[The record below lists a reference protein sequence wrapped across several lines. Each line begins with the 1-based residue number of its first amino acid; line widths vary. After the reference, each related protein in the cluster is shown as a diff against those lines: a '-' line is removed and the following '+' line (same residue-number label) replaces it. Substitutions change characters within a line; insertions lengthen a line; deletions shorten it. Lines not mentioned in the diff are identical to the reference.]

1 MNICFLSSARYSNPL
16 DATTDKKFRALHSL
30 GNFYVIGFSNTLRPR
45 RFTQH
50 AHFWTLPELPVALL
64 RYMLFFLVAPLLC
77 FGMIFR
83 YRIGLIVAQGPY
95 EGAAAACAKIAAG
108 WFGRRVILMIENHG
122 DFEESLFMQRRVLLR
137 RFYRTVMTVV
147 ARFALHYA
155 DLLRAVS
162 NTTRQQLERWRPGCH
177 VFQFVAWTDIDP
189 FFAAGQ
195 SRKKIFSPAI
205 LYAGV
210 LIPRKGV
217 IHLINAFARLADDFP
232 ALSLRIVG
240 KDDNPSYTKE
250 LKARVASCGLQQR
263 VTFVDVVPQQI
274 LARFMEEAG
283 IFVLPSYSEGLPRV
297 VYEAMA
303 AGLPVIATNVSG
315 IPEVVQDGMTGFL
328 ISPCDEKALEEK
340 IRWLLMHE
348 DDTRQ
353 MGKEAYIFAKNFF
366 STPYYVEQYQHM
378 FEIAQNMLNSC
389 SNCLL

>member
-16 DATTDKKFRALHSL
+16 DATTAKKFQTLLAV
-30 GNFYVIGFSNTLRPR
+30 GDMFVIGFSNTLRPR

-77 FGMIFR
+77 FGIIFR

-108 WFGRRVILMIENHG
+108 WFGRRVILIIENHG
-122 DFEESLFMQRRVLLR
+122 DFEESLFMQRRVILR
-137 RFYRTVMTVV
+137 RFYRVVMTVV
-147 ARFALHYA
+147 ARFALRYA

-217 IHLINAFARLADDFP
+217 IHLINAFARLANDFP

-250 LKARVASCGLQQR
+250 LKARVAACDLRQR
-263 VTFVDVVPQQI
+263 VTFVDAVPQQT

-283 IFVLPSYSEGLPRV
+283 IFALPSYSEGLPRV
-297 VYEAMA
+297 IYEAMA

-315 IPEVVQDGMTGFL
+315 IPEVVRDGVTGFL
-328 ISPCDEKALEEK
+328 VPPGDEDALAEK
-340 IRWLLMHE
+340 IRWMLEHAE
-348 DDTRQ
+348 Q
-353 MGKEAYIFAKNFF
+353 SVKMGQEAYLAAQALF
-366 STPYYVEQYQHM
+366 STEYWLNNYRQI
-378 FEIAQNMLNSC
+378 FNAAQA
-389 SNCLL
+389 LLDGNASQ